1 MVFSSLDFIF
11 RFMPIFLIIYFI
23 TPDKRIGKTSV
34 KNIVLFLG
42 SLVFYAVEEPIYVL
56 LLLALVVVNYVLAL
70 SFERDYGK
78 ENYRIRRKIL
88 FAFSLI
94 LDIGVLFFFKYADF
108 VILQINTVLSYLSV
122 AVGADLGLIRYVAPK
137 MPIGISFYT
146 FQMIS
151 YMVDVYYRRYMPE
164 KNFVDLGAYMT
175 MFPQM
180 IAGPII
186 RYPEVREA
194 LKSRSVKPLA
204 FDRGLKV
211 FLFGLGFKVLIANQL
226 SVLWSDIE
234 RIGYESVSTPLAW
247 LGAFSYSFQIYFDFL
262 GYSLMAIGLGTM
274 LGFRIPENFRDPYA
288 SRSVTEFWQRWHMTL
303 GRWFREY
310 VYFPLG
316 GSRCSKGKM
325 IRNLLVVWMLTG
337 IWHGSGWNFIL
348 WGFGLFLMIALEKL
362 FLKKYLD
369 KWVIFSRIYM
379 WCWIPVSWVVFA
391 ITDTERLLVYL
402 SRMFPWLLR
411 VEMNSNVNSGD
422 IIRYGKSYLPILLA
436 AVLFS
441 VPAVRRR
448 LMLLRKK
455 KVGAV
460 LAFLIFVLSVYCL
473 SAGLDNP
480 FLYYQF

>member
-23 TPDKRIGKTSV
+23 TPDKRVGKTSL
-34 KNIVLFLG
+34 KNMVLLLG
-42 SLVFYAVEEPIYVL
+42 SLVFYTVEEPIYVF
-56 LLLALVVVNYVLAL
+56 LLLALVVANYVLAL

-88 FAFSLI
+88 FVFSMI
-94 LDIGVLFFFKYADF
+94 LNIGVLFFFKYADF
-108 VILQINTVLSYLSV
+108 VILQINTVLSHLSV
-122 AVGADLGLIRYVAPK
+122 ATGADIGLIRYAAPK

-151 YMVDVYYRRYMPE
+151 YMVDVYYRRYVPE

-194 LKSRSVKPLA
+194 LKGRRVKPLV

-337 IWHGSGWNFIL
+337 IWHGSGWNFII

-369 KWVIFSRIYM
+369 KWVFFSHIYM

-391 ITDTERLLVYL
+391 ITDTERLIVYL

-411 VEMNSNVNSGD
+411 IEMNSNVNSGD
-422 IIRYGKSYLPILLA
+422 IIRYGKSYLPVLFA

-448 LMLLRKK
+448 LMLLRKRK
-455 KVGAV
+455 AGAV

>member
-1 MVFSSLDFIF
+1 MSSDFSWFQF
-11 RFMPIFLIIYFI
+11 A
-23 TPDKRIGKTSV
+23 
-34 KNIVLFLG
+34 
-42 SLVFYAVEEPIYVL
+42 AV
-56 LLLALVVVNYVLAL
+56 
-70 SFERDYGK
+70 
-78 ENYRIRRKIL
+78 
-88 FAFSLI
+88 
-94 LDIGVLFFFKYADF
+94 
-108 VILQINTVLSYLSV
+108 
-122 AVGADLGLIRYVAPK
+122 
-137 MPIGISFYT
+137 IGISYYALSA
-146 FQMIS
+146 IG
-151 YMVDVYYRRYMPE
+151 YLIDVYWESYRAERNIVNVGLFIFY
-164 KNFVDLGAYMT
+164 
-175 MFPQM
+175 FPQLISGPFTRYGEM
-180 IAGPII
+180 APQFNERTKLDYSNVTNGIRRMIWGYFKKLVISERFGIVVATVYGDYHSYSMIGIAGATLCYAIQLYTDFSGCMDII
-186 RYPEVREA
+186 MGASE
-194 LKSRSVKPLA
+194 
-204 FDRGLKV
+204 
-211 FLFGLGFKVLIANQL
+211 LFGIKL
-226 SVLWSDIE
+226 
-234 RIGYESVSTPLAW
+234 
-247 LGAFSYSFQIYFDFL
+247 
-262 GYSLMAIGLGTM
+262 
-274 LGFRIPENFRDPYA
+274 PENFRAPFF
-288 SRSVTEFWQRWHMTL
+288 SQSIQEFWQRWHMTL